1 MDERDRR
8 RPLADA
14 PIAFERRNHRR
25 PDQARPSAFRMGGA
39 AGRRRDPERR
49 QFDLAR
55 TGTAALRSAPSGA
68 ARGRLPT
75 KPGAHPKRMTDA
87 HRFDRYEVSL
97 ATRQLLVDG
106 RPAPLGGRTFDLLL
120 VLVEH
125 RDRVLCKDELLH
137 LVWPGLVVE
146 ENNLQVHVSKLR
158 KVLGMGA
165 IATVPG
171 FGYRFALDPNP
182 ARAGVA
188 QPQRTRGNLP
198 APLTSFVGRDGD
210 LRDVRSKLGT
220 SRLLTLT
227 GPGGIGKSRLAG
239 EVARL
244 AEGEFADGAWV
255 VDMAPL
261 ADGRLIAE
269 AAAAALD
276 VPRDAANSALDAIA
290 RHASLRKLV
299 LVLDNCEHVLP
310 DCAQLVRRL
319 LEADGGVRLIATS
332 REPLHVAGEVVRT
345 VPALETPHGHDDDCV
360 QALHGLSSVALFVDR
375 AAAARPGFTLT
386 NANARAVARI
396 CRDLDGIPLALELA
410 AARVR
415 ALSVDSIA
423 EHLTDRFRFL
433 AGNDAT
439 ALPRHQTLRAAIGWS
454 FDLLS
459 AAECA
464 LLRRLAV
471 FAGDFSVDGEE
482 AVAASTETASVDVVD
497 LLGRLVEKSVVAF
510 DARGARY
517 HLLKTVRQ
525 YALERLAES
534 GDESA
539 ARGAHARYCERVA
552 SAACVAIV
560 GNDRS

>member
-1 MDERDRR
+1 MDDRDRR
-8 RPLADA
+8 RHLADA
-14 PIAFERRNHRR
+14 PIAFEGRTQRR
-25 PDQARPSAFRMGGA
+25 PDHARRSAFHMVGA

-49 QFDLAR
+49 RFDVAR
-55 TGTAALRSAPSGA
+55 AAMAALRSALSSV
-68 ARGRLPT
+68 ARGRLPVD
-75 KPGAHPKRMTDA
+75 PAAHPKRMTDA
-87 HRFDRYEVSL
+87 HRFDRYEVSP

-120 VLVEH
+120 ALVEH
-125 RDRVLCKDELLH
+125 RDRVLCKDELLQ

-158 KVLGMGA
+158 KVLGTEA

-171 FGYRFALDPNP
+171 FGYRFALDPIP
-182 ARAGVA
+182 ARSLVA
-188 QPQRTRGNLP
+188 RPRHSRGNLP
-198 APLTSFVGRDGD
+198 APLTSFVGRDAV
-210 LRDVRSKLGT
+210 LHDVRSRLGT
-220 SRLLTLT
+220 SRLVTLT
-227 GPGGIGKSRLAG
+227 GAGGMGKSRLAA

-244 AEGEFADGAWV
+244 TSDEFADGAWV

-261 ADGRLIAE
+261 ADGRLVAD
-269 AAAAALD
+269 AVVAALRA
-276 VPRDAANSALDAIA
+276 PRDPATSASDALA
-290 RHASLRKLV
+290 RHVSLRKLV

-310 DCAQLVRRL
+310 ECAQLSRRL
-319 LEADGGVRLIATS
+319 LEAAGGVRLIATS

-345 VPALETPHGHDDDCV
+345 VPALEVPEGHDDDCI
-360 QALHGLSSVALFVDR
+360 QALHGLSGVALFVDR
-375 AAAARPGFTLT
+375 AAAARPGFALT

-423 EHLTDRFRFL
+423 DHLTDRFRFL
-433 AGNDAT
+433 AGSDAT
-439 ALPRHQTLRAAIGWS
+439 ASPRHQTLRAAIGWS

-459 AAECA
+459 PAECA

-471 FAGDFSVDGEE
+471 FPGDFSIDGAE
-482 AVAASTETASVDVVD
+482 AVGAGTETASADVVD

-510 DARGARY
+510 DARDARY
-517 HLLKTVRQ
+517 HMLKTVRQ

-534 GDESA
+534 GDEAA

-552 SAACVAIV
+552 IT